1 MGRLGVP
8 PWKNRL
14 RCCPGPFVPP
24 LTALFRPETALV
36 DVRRADGFCTVVVK
50 RLVPAGEGAWLAVSV
65 AAEHALVRGPGSATL
80 PRPRLHVPPAP
91 PSRERP
97 PRGQVAARFLPL
109 HPWSKCPGGD
119 GMGPGPPHSRVCR
132 SAPGTPIRG
141 HVLLQTS
148 VGSGVLSRAALSPYA
163 SRPPWGPGAGRGGQS
178 SPMGPRGGAGRPVA
192 PRGARG
198 RGGQTAS
205 VRPRWGQLP
214 SCSSPLSG
222 FSSAFLEG
230 KGPGE
235 ELGKRGVS
243 AQMSLIPEPQQP
255 ASRGRQPRY
264 RWGARRG
271 PLVGFGGLGSWPGP
285 PNATAGTVAQAPGFG
300 SHPGVTPAA

>member
-1 MGRLGVP
+1 M
-8 PWKNRL
+8 
-14 RCCPGPFVPP
+14 
-24 LTALFRPETALV
+24 
-36 DVRRADGFCTVVVK
+36 
-50 RLVPAGEGAWLAVSV
+50 

-80 PRPRLHVPPAP
+80 PRPRLHAPPAP

-119 GMGPGPPHSRVCR
+119 EDGAGA
-132 SAPGTPIRG
+132 SAQPC
-141 HVLLQTS
+141 VLLGPRNAVT
-148 VGSGVLSRAALSPYA
+148 GPRFAANE
-163 SRPPWGPGAGRGGQS
+163 RGKWGPQPGSSEPICQS
-178 SPMGPRGGAGRPVA
+178 SPMGPGGGAGRPVVPHGAQGRGRPVA
-192 PRGARG
+192 PHGARG

-255 ASRGRQPRY
+255 ASCGRQPRY

-271 PLVGFGGLGSWPGP
+271 PLVGFEGLGSWPGP